1 MVDIQK
7 LLDRKRLLFMKKAN
21 DEENYIK
28 RRKRKAFLTSSAYY
42 ILWIFPVCRKKVV
55 FTAFEGAGGYCCNPR
70 YIAETLLEKNDSFE
84 LVWLVNNTEKQFP
97 QGIRKVKNTFWN
109 RIYHLATAKVWVD
122 NSRKAYGTKK
132 RNNQLYV
139 QVWHAAI
146 GFKPL
151 GLFRGKLFPKMAY
164 LVSEHD
170 SNLADYVISNS
181 EWCTKL
187 IPDQLLYNGRIIKT
201 GSPRCDIFFTRRE
214 EMYRKLRNQYE
225 IPQDAKIVLFA
236 PTFRG
241 GSQKESRQVFVEE
254 PTIDF
259 TRIINALKQKFGGT
273 WFVFLRLHPQL
284 AAQLDQFPLK
294 NGITNMIDVSQADDM
309 NELAAASDVL
319 ITDYSSSAFD
329 VINMYMP
336 VFLYADDL
344 EQYSEERGQFMW
356 DMYSLPFSM
365 SRNNDEL
372 VENIARFDAEEYW
385 KKISDFSREH
395 GVLEDGHASERIV
408 NVIEQFVEKNQFV
421 TK

>member
-1 MVDIQK
+1 MVIVSEEEK
-7 LLDRKRLLFMKKAN
+7 YLKK
-21 DEENYIK
+21 
-28 RRKRKAFLTSSAYY
+28 RKRKAYLTSFIYH
-42 ILWIFPVCRKKVV
+42 LFWIFPISKKKVV
-55 FTAFEGAGGYCCNPR
+55 FTAFEGDGGYCCNPR
-70 YIAETLLEKNDSFE
+70 YIAEELLNNNDQE
-84 LVWLVNNTEKQFP
+84 LEQVWLVNNMKKQFP
-97 QGIRKVKNTFWN
+97 QGITKAKNTFLN
-109 RIYHLATAKVWVD
+109 RVYHLSTAKVWVD
-122 NSRKAYGTKK
+122 NSRKPYGTVK
-132 RNNQLYV
+132 RKNQLYI

-170 SNLADYVISNS
+170 SNLVDYVISNS

-187 IPDQLLYNGRIIKT
+187 IPNMLLYNGEILKT
-201 GSPRCDIFFTRRE
+201 GSPRCDNFFSKRKYI
-214 EMYRKLRNQYE
+214 YRNLRSRYG

-241 GSQKESRQVFVEE
+241 GSQKGDRQVFVEQS
-254 PTIDF
+254 TIDF
-259 TRIINALKQKFGGT
+259 ARMIQALERKFGGS

-284 AAQLDQFPLK
+284 AAQLDQYPLK
-294 NGITNMIDVSQADDM
+294 NLTSNMIDVSQADDM

-344 EQYSEERGQFMW
+344 DQYTEERGQLMW
-356 DMYSLPFSM
+356 DMYSLPFSV
-365 SRNNDEL
+365 SKNNDEL
-372 VENIARFDAEEYW
+372 IENILIFDEEKYRM
-385 KKISDFSREH
+385 KIDDFSRTH

-408 NVIEQFVEKNQFV
+408 EVIERFMNKD
-421 TK
+421 